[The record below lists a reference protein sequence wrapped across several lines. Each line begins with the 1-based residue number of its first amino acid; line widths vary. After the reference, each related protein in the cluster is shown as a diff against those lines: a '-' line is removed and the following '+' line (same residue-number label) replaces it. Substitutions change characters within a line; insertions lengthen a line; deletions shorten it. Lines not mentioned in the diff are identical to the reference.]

1 MQFKSKKYVKA
12 VESYAAS
19 ALKTNGLVAVLCVET
34 VNASSSDLSGIVT
47 DTMMLTQKV
56 LLGIIADVKSRKATI
71 SRSTIRNVW
80 KMVVA
85 KHSTVHEDG
94 SVTYDEAA
102 MLKIAEGIKT
112 GKIAVVSENQDKAPS
127 KKPTKKD
134 HVFTFIDNH
143 AKPMTKAQSVKA
155 IKRIMAACGLS
166 LADLK

>member
-71 SRSTIRNVW
+71 SRSTF
-80 KMVVA
+80 A
-85 KHSTVHEDG
+85 TS
-94 SVTYDEAA
+94 
-102 MLKIAEGIKT
+102 
-112 GKIAVVSENQDKAPS
+112 GKW
-127 KKPTKKD
+127 
-134 HVFTFIDNH
+134 
-143 AKPMTKAQSVKA
+143 
-155 IKRIMAACGLS
+155 
-166 LADLK
+166 